1 MKIQLINYSGR
12 NDKNYDITECSS
24 FGNVMSPDMYD
35 LNIIDLSSEYLWK
48 NDSWNPDYSILSI
61 V

>member
-24 FGNVMSPDMYD
+24 FGNVMSLDMYD